1 MAGIELIATQP
12 DITSGV
18 SIKTLIHL
26 LAAAQHR
33 IKIKGWGVFCK
44 GIVTT
49 DAPLLVQ
56 LIRQSTAGTMSA
68 LTLVKKDTS
77 VAETLQTTATH
88 TATVEPGVTNI
99 LKSIDVHPQSGFS
112 EFFPLGSELIVVGG
126 GRMGIAVTAGVS
138 ISVSAFF
145 DFEE

>member
-44 GIVTT
+44 GVVTT

-112 EFFPLGSELIVVGG
+112 EFFPLGGEIIVVGA
-126 GRMGIAVTAGVS
+126 GRLGISVTAGVS
-138 ISVSAFF
+138 ISATPFF